1 MYHKL
6 QKNNTSSLSLYLK
19 REKRTSLRSVRLI
32 TATVLCLSSNSF
44 NVQMLGETPCGLSLS
59 DLVKFKSK
67 VMLAKLLCATEENL
81 YKILLVKTDIEI
93 HSHSKII
100 ADFKLHVRYSKVV
113 RKGSQ

>member
-6 QKNNTSSLSLYLK
+6 HKNNTSSLSLSLSK
-19 REKRTSLRSVRLI
+19 TRKRTSLRSVRLI
-32 TATVLCLSSNSF
+32 IVAVLCLSSNSF
-44 NVQMLGETPCGLSLS
+44 NVQMLGETHCGLSLS

-67 VMLAKLLCATEENL
+67 VMLAKL
-81 YKILLVKTDIEI
+81 LLVKTDIEI

-100 ADFKLHVRYSKVV
+100 ADFKLHARYSEVV